1 MPGTLTPTPQ
11 SDAESWLVVGDVP
24 PPLHPTDQEKF
35 DAEVARDGG
44 IFLHVLGAAGILTAI
59 GLSTVALVVANQNHT
74 SAMAMPATPVA
85 AAAAVPAVSAVSAAR
100 TISLSVTGGNK
111 KGPDGKLH
119 DSFSKT
125 NFAVKV
131 GRPTRLLIDNTD
143 SSPHSIVAAGTGV
156 NITVYPGTHTY
167 EIVATKAGRF
177 EWKCMI
183 PCDTDAHG
191 WAMNHPGYMA
201 GYISAT

>member
-1 MPGTLTPTPQ
+1 MPGTITPGPVENGRLADDPTSPRR
-11 SDAESWLVVGDVP
+11 
-24 PPLHPTDQEKF
+24 PTDQEKF
-35 DAEVARDGG
+35 DAEVAREGG

-59 GLSTVALVVANQNHT
+59 GLSTVALVVASGNHT
-74 SAMAMPATPVA
+74 TPMVMPAAPVA
-85 AAAAVPAVSAVSAAR
+85 AVAPVPAVPAAR
-100 TISLSVTGGNK
+100 SVSLSVTGGNK

-131 GRPTRLLIDNTD
+131 GQTTRLVIDNTD

-167 EIVATKAGRF
+167 AMVATKAGRF

-201 GYISAT
+201 GYINAT

>member
-1 MPGTLTPTPQ
+1 MPGTRTPTPH
-11 SDAESWLVVGDVP
+11 SDAENGRVVGDVP
-24 PPLHPTDQEKF
+24 PVRHPTDQEKF

-59 GLSTVALVVANQNHT
+59 GLATVALVVASQNHT
-74 SAMAMPATPVA
+74 SPMVMPTTPVA
-85 AAAAVPAVSAVSAAR
+85 AVAVPTVPAAR

-131 GRPTRLLIDNTD
+131 GRPTRLVIDNTD

-167 EIVATKAGRF
+167 EMVATKAGRF

-201 GYISAT
+201 GFISAT

>member
-1 MPGTLTPTPQ
+1 MPQTITPNSRPDT
-11 SDAESWLVVGDVP
+11 ANGA
-24 PPLHPTDQEKF
+24 PPLDLEPPRRPTDQEKF

-44 IFLHVLGAAGILTAI
+44 IFLHVLGAIGILTAI
-59 GLSTVALVVANQNHT
+59 GLATVALVVASQNHT
-74 SAMAMPATPVA
+74 SPMVMPATPAATAPVA
-85 AAAAVPAVSAVSAAR
+85 PVAR
-100 TISLSVTGGNK
+100 SISLSVAGGNK

-131 GRPTRLLIDNTD
+131 GQRTRLVINNTD
-143 SSPHSIVAAGTGV
+143 ASSHSIVAAGTGV

-167 EIVATKAGRF
+167 EMVATKAGRF
-177 EWKCMI
+177 KWMCMI

-191 WAMNHPGYMA
+191 WAMTHPGYMA
-201 GYISAT
+201 GYITAT